1 MGVARNPLRDGA
13 PPTGFTFEHQ
23 FRVWR
28 TWRARGQIHEALAVL
43 HRASG
48 QRCTTWAAVC
58 RVLHSFARPISV
70 GEERAADFGVRQ
82 GDAVHPSKTIWSND
96 RRSLLAQ
103 LWSKETLTFFARG
116 AAGLVSPPAS
126 PVDCNLTGAESGRVR
141 MTSFLERPRP
151 ARPGSLASR
160 HRELLTASKTTVT
173 RPRSRSGGNTGT
185 RERPVHQSRIRSEV
199 GCWKLRES
207 RSRCRLQAGRKP
219 RTAPR

>member
-1 MGVARNPLRDGA
+1 MRRAIRLRL
-13 PPTGFTFEHQ
+13 
-23 FRVWR
+23 
-28 TWRARGQIHEALAVL
+28 HEALAVL

-70 GEERAADFGVRQ
+70 GEERAADFGIRQ

-96 RRSLLAQ
+96 RRSLLARH
-103 LWSKETLTFFARG
+103 WSKETLTFFARG

-126 PVDCNLTGAESGRVR
+126 PVDCNQTGAESGRVR

-160 HRELLTASKTTVT
+160 HREPLTASKTHGHEATVEDPVET
-173 RPRSRSGGNTGT
+173 RTHANGPLTRSDRKRGRMLEAPGVALPLPPSG
-185 RERPVHQSRIRSEV
+185 
-199 GCWKLRES
+199 W
-207 RSRCRLQAGRKP
+207 A
-219 RTAPR
+219 

>member
-1 MGVARNPLRDGA
+1 MRRAIRLRL
-13 PPTGFTFEHQ
+13 
-23 FRVWR
+23 
-28 TWRARGQIHEALAVL
+28 HEALAVL

-96 RRSLLAQ
+96 RRSLLARH
-103 LWSKETLTFFARG
+103 WSKETLTFFARG

-126 PVDCNLTGAESGRVR
+126 PVDCNQTGAESGRVR

-160 HRELLTASKTTVT
+160 HREPLTASKTHGHEATVEIRWKHGHART
-173 RPRSRSGGNTGT
+173 ARSPG
-185 RERPVHQSRIRSEV
+185 RIGSEV

-207 RSRCRLQAGRKP
+207 RSRCRLQVGRKP